1 MIIFYEQ
8 KFKHNEQIIIYNEQ
22 NITPHEYLFV

>member
-8 KFKHNEQIIIYNEQ
+8 KFKHNEEMIIYNEQ
-22 NITPHEYLFV
+22 NITHREDK